1 MPIDF
6 CLCQPYLADTY
17 PDPFLKVLVRVHYTV
32 SISRDEAVY
41 GQAELQGHRR
51 PPPTKGSSTVQT
63 GAIYARLLTPNSTLS
78 QGNGPRYNMTSFNTD
93 HSEI

>member
-41 GQAELQGHRR
+41 GQVELQGHRR
-51 PPPTKGSSTVQT
+51 PPPPRALPLFKQGP
-63 GAIYARLLTPNSTLS
+63 YTPD
-78 QGNGPRYNMTSFNTD
+78 F
-93 HSEI
+93 